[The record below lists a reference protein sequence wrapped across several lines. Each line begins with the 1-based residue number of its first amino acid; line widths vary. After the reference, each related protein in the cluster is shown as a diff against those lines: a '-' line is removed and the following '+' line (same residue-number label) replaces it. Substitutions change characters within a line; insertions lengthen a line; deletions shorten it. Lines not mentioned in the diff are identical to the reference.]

1 MQRKCHRCDR
11 LFTPDSNSTWCPDCR
26 EGKPVAPRKTKEQL
40 EKEREARLEKAFKY
54 TRYCVQCGKK
64 FYTND
69 TRKVICGDWECEEN
83 KDLNFEEQAVGK
95 ENKNEDT
102 KHWVWG

>member
-11 LFTPDSNSTWCPDCR
+11 LFTPDSHSTWCPDCR

-64 FYTND
+64 FHTNEPKNFYNSFQ
-69 TRKVICGDWECEEN
+69 RIFLHFLIKNIVN
-83 KDLNFEEQAVGK
+83 FLN
-95 ENKNEDT
+95 DPY
-102 KHWVWG
+102 

>member
-11 LFTPDSNSTWCPDCR
+11 LFTPDSHSTWCPDCR
-26 EGKPVAPRKTKEQL
+26 AGKPVKPRKTKEQIELERLERL
-40 EKEREARLEKAFKY
+40 EKEFKY
-54 TRYCVQCGKK
+54 TRYCIQCGNVKK
-64 FYTND
+64 
-69 TRKVICGDWECEEN
+69 N

>member
-11 LFTPDSNSTWCPDCR
+11 LFTQDTVYSAERNFILTNKIEYFVVIGYVKISNDLSNA
-26 EGKPVAPRKTKEQL
+26 KKT
-40 EKEREARLEKAFKY
+40 
-54 TRYCVQCGKK
+54 TR
-64 FYTND
+64 
-69 TRKVICGDWECEEN
+69 
-83 KDLNFEEQAVGK
+83 K

>member
-11 LFTPDSNSTWCPDCR
+11 LFTPDSNGTWCPDCR

-40 EKEREARLEKAFKY
+40 EKAFKY

-64 FYTND
+64 LHTN
-69 TRKVICGDWECEEN
+69 KQNKILCGDWVCEDKQRKGE
-83 KDLNFEEQAVGK
+83 
-95 ENKNEDT
+95 
-102 KHWVWG
+102 

>member
-11 LFTPDSNSTWCPDCR
+11 LFTPDSHSTWCPNCR
-26 EGKPVAPRKTKEQL
+26 AGKPVEPRKTKEQIEL
-40 EKEREARLEKAFKY
+40 ERLERLEKAFKY
-54 TRYCVQCGKK
+54 TRYCIQCGKK

-69 TRKVICGDWECEEN
+69 TRKVICGDWECEEK
-83 KDLNFEEQAVGK
+83 KDLNFEEKTIRKGK
-95 ENKNEDT
+95 KNEDT